1 MKIKFVFSVI
11 TILAINHFTA
21 QIINKGFNSS
31 KPISSTSS
39 FEIQAQENLTSI
51 LVDVIYNAIP
61 DGYILTYTTTF
72 LGKNISDVELRANKK
87 LDDLIISIEPLNI
100 KRKDVTIDLI
110 SLDPIFDFTKND
122 SMVPQSYRITQ
133 NISFNIKDINMIGK
147 LSKKCLEYSIYDL
160 INAQAYIIQT
170 DAIQDSLDKK
180 SIEILNQKKKLCQ
193 DAGIKFIHGNVQFSN
208 YKEVYYP
215 SEKYLKSF
223 VNNATYF
230 NHNSEQNS
238 SITLQRKLDVDN
250 YYDFN
255 LKNAD
260 FVFNSNNNQPVIQF
274 YTQLQYGFIKTDT
287 EEEMRVKII
296 KEEEKKPVKEF
307 YVIDKDGNLTKIVL

>member
-1 MKIKFVFSVI
+1 M
-11 TILAINHFTA
+11 
-21 QIINKGFNSS
+21 
-31 KPISSTSS
+31 
-39 FEIQAQENLTSI
+39 E
-51 LVDVIYNAIP
+51 
-61 DGYILTYTTTF
+61 
-72 LGKNISDVELRANKK
+72 
-87 LDDLIISIEPLNI
+87 
-100 KRKDVTIDLI
+100 
-110 SLDPIFDFTKND
+110 
-122 SMVPQSYRITQ
+122 
-133 NISFNIKDINMIGK
+133 
-147 LSKKCLEYSIYDL
+147 
-160 INAQAYIIQT
+160 
-170 DAIQDSLDKK
+170 
-180 SIEILNQKKKLCQ
+180 
-193 DAGIKFIHGNVQFSN
+193 
-208 YKEVYYP
+208 
-215 SEKYLKSF
+215 YLKSF

-307 YVIDKDGNLTKIVL
+307 YVIDKDGNLTKIGL